1 LRSTGERDLKS
12 FLKGYAPVLIGLND
26 PGLDLDLDFPEDY
39 ERAKK
44 LYFGN

>member
-1 LRSTGERDLKS
+1 
-12 FLKGYAPVLIGLND
+12 LND